1 VSGLR
6 GTTKFR
12 ALASETTEVL
22 AGRGLDVVPVVV
34 DDLLELGARRV
45 AEQLGITPLTALKY
59 ANPEKLAAEIADA
72 AEHGM
77 RGVRP
82 VRDGRTAA
90 LPAWTAGRVIAGLG
104 QVVKYAA
111 ANGDTEVPGHA
122 ADLLTE
128 FGAALLTS
136 HRAATMTVEH
146 GCMIETADLLEQVA
160 SRIAAGEWSNCPCGT
175 DHGQAT
181 LDAKVA
187 PAMRKDAAFAREVA
201 NHSPNRPGPRGAP
214 S

>member
-1 VSGLR
+1 MPPSMACVGSVRCVMAAQRRFQR
-6 GTTKFR
+6 G
-12 ALASETTEVL
+12 
-22 AGRGLDVVPVVV
+22 
-34 DDLLELGARRV
+34 
-45 AEQLGITPLTALKY
+45 
-59 ANPEKLAAEIADA
+59 
-72 AEHGM
+72 
-77 RGVRP
+77 RP
-82 VRDGRTAA
+82 A
-90 LPAWTAGRVIAGLG
+90 VIAGLG

-136 HRAATMTVEH
+136 HGAATMTVEH
-146 GCMIETADLLEQVA
+146 GCMIEAADLLEQVA

-187 PAMRKDAAFAREVA
+187 PAMRKDAAFAREVVD
-201 NHSPNRPGPRGAP
+201 HSPDRPGPRGAP